1 MAYAKVLF
9 NTETL
14 AILNM
19 VNPGETLSYD
29 WSLDEDYS
37 IVLCQGSIQMPD
49 QTILTGVTEHRVQPD
64 TNLSVIGM
72 GSVASYYIS
81 LFRIDNDHI
90 ADQIVTQQNK
100 KIMKTVI
107 PTWYDNG
114 LGLTQVSTWESEF
127 TEGDFILS
135 QHLLNIQ
142 VGLSEGEELK

>member
-90 ADQIVTQQNK
+90 ADQIVTQENK

-142 VGLSEGEELK
+142 VGLSEGE

>member
-64 TNLSVIGM
+64 TILSVIGM

-90 ADQIVTQQNK
+90 ADQIVTQENK

-142 VGLSEGEELK
+142 VGLSEGE

>member
-142 VGLSEGEELK
+142 VGLSEGE